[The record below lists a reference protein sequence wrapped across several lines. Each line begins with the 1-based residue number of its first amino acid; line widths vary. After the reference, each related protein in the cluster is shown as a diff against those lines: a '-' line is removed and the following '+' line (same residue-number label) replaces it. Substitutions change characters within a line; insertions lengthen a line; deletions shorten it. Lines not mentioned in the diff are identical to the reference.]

1 MPSKREINVFNIAF
15 LDLISGALGAVII
28 LYVAVP
34 KEEAEM
40 TNTEEFL
47 SVEKERDE
55 LQTEQARMVA
65 EAKKLEEQI
74 KELEE
79 ENKKIQEQLEKA
91 KEVVAK
97 VEETTEKEKKQETSQ
112 NKEVSKTKNDEKGNG
127 VKAVGFDFKGKNLV
141 FIIDVSGSMLTNDL
155 VGKVSSGLRMF
166 VTSLTEDY
174 KIDVVFFP
182 DGITGSHRPLWR
194 RLKEMNEVN
203 KQDVYTFLNGLVPY
217 GSTPTREA
225 ILYALKNY
233 RDATDIIL
241 LTDGAPT
248 MYNAPKQENIE
259 SLLETIRLTNR
270 KKVQI
275 NAIGVGRD
283 FSFGTR
289 TSKLYQFL
297 EKLAEQND
305 GFFHSF

>member
-1 MPSKREINVFNIAF
+1 MGSKREINVFNIAF

-34 KEEAEM
+34 KEKAEM
-40 TNTEEFL
+40 TNTEEYL
-47 SVEKERDE
+47 SVEKEKDE
-55 LQTEQARMVA
+55 LKIEQTKMIA
-65 EAKKLEEQI
+65 EAKKLEEKI

-79 ENKKIQEQLEKA
+79 ENKKIEEQLEKA

-97 VEETTEKEKKQETSQ
+97 VEESSSKEIDKEEK
-112 NKEVSKTKNDEKGNG
+112 NKEVSKTKNEEKGNG
-127 VKAVGFDFKGKNLV
+127 VRAVGFDFKGKNLV
-141 FIIDVSGSMLTNDL
+141 FIIDVSGSMMSNDL

-174 KIDVVFFP
+174 QVDVVFFP
-182 DGITGSHRPLWR
+182 DGVQGTHRPLWR

-203 KQDVYTFLNGLVPY
+203 KQDIYTFLNGLVPF
-217 GSTPTREA
+217 GGTPTRDTL
-225 ILYALKNY
+225 LYALRNY
-233 RDATDIIL
+233 NEATDIIL

-248 MYNAPKQENIE
+248 LHNKPMQDNID
-259 SLLETIRLTNR
+259 SLLEEIKRNN
-270 KKVQI
+270 KNDVQI
-275 NAIGVGRD
+275 NTIGVGRD

-297 EKLAEQND
+297 KKLAEQNE